1 MILNKSL
8 STIKSTLPTLITNI
22 HITTPSFL
30 KAKNTTTSPLNSLNN
45 TITLNHNLMTQF
57 SFLTKA
63 DEKAIQEMINSYQS
77 IFDDL
82 TDQQIVAIYLN
93 AKYDYVK

>member
-1 MILNKSL
+1 
-8 STIKSTLPTLITNI
+8 
-22 HITTPSFL
+22 
-30 KAKNTTTSPLNSLNN
+30 
-45 TITLNHNLMTQF
+45 MTQF